1 MPSNKQIPDYCRQV
15 AEQIRWKRACPAV
28 VQELEQHLLDQ
39 QEAYLDQGY
48 GEEEAARMAVEQMG
62 DARQVGQALNR
73 AHRPQTPWFP
83 LVATVGLLL
92 MGALLQTTLAQQ
104 PMPLISYAV
113 AAVLFAIGYFCN
125 ISWLGKHAMEIYLGV
140 LAFSTVMLIGSEPVD
155 GAAVFQISPMQ
166 LQLCYLALVF
176 PVVYGLFPYGMKGLG
191 TRGVVYGALAYFP
204 FALILLA
211 VPTMSG
217 LLIYTFAAWAML
229 AVTIRKNWF
238 SVPGRNRIRN
248 IFVPVIFPAFALT
261 GAFLSVKG
269 TRLQVFLSPWQDS
282 VDTGRVYCLL
292 RDAVAQAALW
302 GEGRADLS
310 VIPTLSENY
319 VLLYGIQ
326 RFGLGA
332 FAVLMLLILGI
343 GMFCIVRGMQQRT
356 MLGTLLVLA
365 VALTFVLQAFAYAY
379 ANLGYGLWDTLSF
392 PFLSRGNTAL
402 LLDSLL
408 LGCMLSVL
416 RTGVWLLDTEPQK
429 YGIKLLG
436 IEKR

>member
-113 AAVLFAIGYFCN
+113 AAVLFSAGYFCN

-140 LAFSTVMLIGSEPVD
+140 LAFSTVMLIGSEPLG
-155 GAAVFQISPMQ
+155 GAAVFQLSLMQ

-176 PVVYGLFPYGMKGLG
+176 PVVYGLFLYGMKGLE
-191 TRGVVYGALAYFP
+191 TRGMVYGALAYFP

-269 TRLQVFLSPWQDS
+269 TRLQVFLNPWQDS

-365 VALTFVLQAFAYAY
+365 AALTFVLQAFAYAY
-379 ANLGYGLWDTLSF
+379 ANLGYGLWDALSF

-416 RTGVWLLDTEPQK
+416 RTGVWLRDTEPQK
-429 YGIKLLG
+429 YGIKLLQ

>member
-1 MPSNKQIPDYCRQV
+1 
-15 AEQIRWKRACPAV
+15 
-28 VQELEQHLLDQ
+28 
-39 QEAYLDQGY
+39 
-48 GEEEAARMAVEQMG
+48 MA
-62 DARQVGQALNR
+62 
-73 AHRPQTPWFP
+73 
-83 LVATVGLLL
+83 
-92 MGALLQTTLAQQ
+92 
-104 PMPLISYAV
+104 
-113 AAVLFAIGYFCN
+113 
-125 ISWLGKHAMEIYLGV
+125 
-140 LAFSTVMLIGSEPVD
+140 
-155 GAAVFQISPMQ
+155 
-166 LQLCYLALVF
+166 
-176 PVVYGLFPYGMKGLG
+176 
-191 TRGVVYGALAYFP
+191 YGALAHFP
-204 FALILLA
+204 FALILL
-211 VPTMSG
+211 VIPTMSG
-217 LLIYTFAAWAML
+217 LLIYSFAAWAML

-238 SVPGRNRIRN
+238 FVPGHHRIRN
-248 IFVPVIFPAFALT
+248 IFVPVIFLAFALT

-269 TRLQVFLSPWQDS
+269 TRLQVFLNPWQDS

-319 VLLYGIQ
+319 VLVYGIQ

-416 RTGVWLLDTEPQK
+416 RTGVWLRDAEPQK

>member
-1 MPSNKQIPDYCRQV
+1 
-15 AEQIRWKRACPAV
+15 
-28 VQELEQHLLDQ
+28 
-39 QEAYLDQGY
+39 
-48 GEEEAARMAVEQMG
+48 
-62 DARQVGQALNR
+62 
-73 AHRPQTPWFP
+73 
-83 LVATVGLLL
+83 

-155 GAAVFQISPMQ
+155 GAAVFQLSPMQ

-176 PVVYGLFPYGMKGLG
+176 SVVYGLFLYGMKGLE
-191 TRGVVYGALAYFP
+191 TRGMVYGALAYFP

-282 VDTGRVYCLL
+282 VDTGRAYCLL

-332 FAVLMLLILGI
+332 FAGLMLLILGI

-416 RTGVWLLDTEPQK
+416 RTGVWLRDTEPQK

>member
-15 AEQIRWKRACPAV
+15 AEQIRWKRVCPAV

-39 QEAYLDQGY
+39 QDAYRDQGY

-62 DARQVGQALNR
+62 NARQVGQALDR
-73 AHRPQTPWFP
+73 VHRPQTPWFP
-83 LVATVGLLL
+83 LIATVGLLL
-92 MGALLQTTLAQQ
+92 LGALLQTTLAQQ

-140 LAFSTVMLIGSEPVD
+140 LAFSTVMLIGSEPVA
-155 GAAVFQISPMQ
+155 GAAVFQLSPMQ

-176 PVVYGLFPYGMKGLG
+176 PVVYGLFLYGMKGLG
-191 TRGVVYGALAYFP
+191 TRGMVFGALGYFP
-204 FALILLA
+204 FALILM
-211 VPTMSG
+211 VIPTMSG

-229 AVTIRKNWF
+229 AVTMRKNWF
-238 SVPGRNRIRN
+238 SVPGYHRIRN

-261 GAFLSVKG
+261 GAFLSMEG
-269 TRLQVFLSPWQDS
+269 TRLQIFLNPWQDS

-302 GEGRADLS
+302 GEGRAELS
-310 VIPTLSENY
+310 VIPALSENY

-326 RFGLGA
+326 KFGLGA

-343 GMFCIVRGMQQRT
+343 GMFCIVRGMQQQT

-365 VALTFVLQAFAYAY
+365 AALTFVLQAFAYAY

-416 RTGVWLLDTEPQK
+416 RTGVWLRDTEPQK
-429 YGIKLLG
+429 YGIKLLR

>member
-15 AEQIRWKRACPAV
+15 AEQIRWKRVCPAV

-39 QEAYLDQGY
+39 QDAYRDQGY

-62 DARQVGQALNR
+62 NARQVGQALGR
-73 AHRPQTPWFP
+73 VHRPQTPWFT
-83 LVATVGLLL
+83 LIATVGLLL
-92 MGALLQTTLAQQ
+92 LGALLQTTLAQH

-140 LAFSTVMLIGSEPVD
+140 LAFSTVMLIGSEPVA
-155 GAAVFQISPMQ
+155 GAAVFQLSPMQ

-176 PVVYGLFPYGMKGLG
+176 PVVYGLFLYGMKGLG
-191 TRGVVYGALAYFP
+191 TRGMVFGALGYFP
-204 FALILLA
+204 FALILM
-211 VPTMSG
+211 VIPTMSG

-229 AVTIRKNWF
+229 AVTMRKNWF
-238 SVPGRNRIRN
+238 SVPGHHRIRN

-261 GAFLSVKG
+261 GAFLSMEG
-269 TRLQVFLSPWQDS
+269 TRLQIFLNPWQDS

-302 GEGRADLS
+302 GEGRAELS
-310 VIPTLSENY
+310 VIPALSENY

-326 RFGLGA
+326 KFGLGA
-332 FAVLMLLILGI
+332 FAVLMLLILGV
-343 GMFCIVRGMQQRT
+343 GVFCIVRGMQQRT

-365 VALTFVLQAFAYAY
+365 AALTFVLQAFAYAY
-379 ANLGYGLWDTLSF
+379 ANLGYGLWDALSF

-416 RTGVWLLDTEPQK
+416 RTGAWLRDTEPQ
-429 YGIKLLG
+429 
-436 IEKR
+436 

>member
-113 AAVLFAIGYFCN
+113 AAVLFSAGYFCN

-155 GAAVFQISPMQ
+155 GAAVFQLSLMQ

-176 PVVYGLFPYGMKGLG
+176 PVVYGLFLYGMKGLG
-191 TRGVVYGALAYFP
+191 TRGMVYGALAYFP

-238 SVPGRNRIRN
+238 SVPGRNRIWN

-343 GMFCIVRGMQQRT
+343 GMFCIVRGMQQQT

-365 VALTFVLQAFAYAY
+365 AALTFVLQAFAYAY

-392 PFLSRGNTAL
+392 PFLSRGNTTL

-416 RTGVWLLDTEPQK
+416 RTGVWLRDAEPQK
-429 YGIKLLG
+429 YGIKLLR

>member
-15 AEQIRWKRACPAV
+15 AEQIRWKRVCPAV

-39 QEAYLDQGY
+39 QDAYRDQGY

-62 DARQVGQALNR
+62 NARQVGQALGR
-73 AHRPQTPWFP
+73 VHRPQTPWFP
-83 LVATVGLLL
+83 LIATVGLLL
-92 MGALLQTTLAQQ
+92 LGALLQTTLAQQ

-140 LAFSTVMLIGSEPVD
+140 LAFSTVMLIGSEPVA
-155 GAAVFQISPMQ
+155 GAAVFQLSPMQ

-176 PVVYGLFPYGMKGLG
+176 PVVYGLFLYGMKGLG
-191 TRGVVYGALAYFP
+191 TRGMVFGALGYFP
-204 FALILLA
+204 FALILM
-211 VPTMSG
+211 VIPTMSG

-229 AVTIRKNWF
+229 AVTMRKNWF
-238 SVPGRNRIRN
+238 SVPGHHRIRN

-261 GAFLSVKG
+261 GAFLSMEG
-269 TRLQVFLSPWQDS
+269 TRLQIFLNPWQDS

-302 GEGRADLS
+302 GEGRAELS
-310 VIPTLSENY
+310 VIPALSENY

-326 RFGLGA
+326 KFGLGA
-332 FAVLMLLILGI
+332 FAVLMLLILGV
-343 GMFCIVRGMQQRT
+343 GVFCIVRGMQQRT

-365 VALTFVLQAFAYAY
+365 AALTFVLQAFAYAY
-379 ANLGYGLWDTLSF
+379 ANLGYGLWDALSF

-416 RTGVWLLDTEPQK
+416 RTGAWLRDTEPQK
-429 YGIKLLG
+429 WRTKLLRM
-436 IEKR
+436 EKR

>member
-28 VQELEQHLLDQ
+28 VQELEQHLIDQ

-113 AAVLFAIGYFCN
+113 AAVLFSAGYFCN

-140 LAFSTVMLIGSEPVD
+140 LAFSTVMLIGSEPLG
-155 GAAVFQISPMQ
+155 GAAIFQLSLMQ

-176 PVVYGLFPYGMKGLG
+176 PVVYGLFLYGMKGLE
-191 TRGVVYGALAYFP
+191 TRGMVYGALAYFP

-269 TRLQVFLSPWQDS
+269 TRLQVFLNPWQDS

-365 VALTFVLQAFAYAY
+365 AALTFVLQAFAYAY
-379 ANLGYGLWDTLSF
+379 ANLGYGLWDALSF
-392 PFLSRGNTAL
+392 PFLSRGNTTL

-416 RTGVWLLDTEPQK
+416 RTGVWLRDAEPQK
-429 YGIKLLG
+429 YGIKLLR

>member
-15 AEQIRWKRACPAV
+15 AEQIRWKRVCPAV

-39 QEAYLDQGY
+39 QEAYRDQGY

-62 DARQVGQALNR
+62 NARQVGQALDR

-83 LVATVGLLL
+83 LIATVGLLL
-92 MGALLQTTLAQQ
+92 VGALLQTTLAQQ

-140 LAFSTVMLIGSEPVD
+140 LAFSTVMLIGSEPVA

-176 PVVYGLFPYGMKGLG
+176 PVVYGLFLYGMKGLG
-191 TRGVVYGALAYFP
+191 TRGMVFGTFGYFP
-204 FALILLA
+204 FALILMA
-211 VPTMSG
+211 IPTMSG

-229 AVTIRKNWF
+229 AVTMRKNWF
-238 SVPGRNRIRN
+238 SVPGHHCIRN

-261 GAFLSVKG
+261 GAFLSMEG
-269 TRLQVFLSPWQDS
+269 TRLKVFLNPWQDS

-302 GEGRADLS
+302 GEGGAELS
-310 VIPTLSENY
+310 VIPALSENY

-326 RFGLGA
+326 KFGLGT
-332 FAVLMLLILGI
+332 FAVLMLLILGV
-343 GMFCIVRGMQQRT
+343 GVFCIVRGMQQRT

-365 VALTFVLQAFAYAY
+365 ATLTFVLQAFAYAY
-379 ANLGYGLWDTLSF
+379 ANLGYGLWDALSF

-416 RTGVWLLDTEPQK
+416 RTGAWLRDTEPQK
-429 YGIKLLG
+429 RRIKLLR

>member
-113 AAVLFAIGYFCN
+113 AAVLFSAGYFCN
-125 ISWLGKHAMEIYLGV
+125 ISWLGKHALEMYLGV
-140 LAFSTVMLIGSEPVD
+140 LAVSTVRLIGSEPVD
-155 GAAVFQISPMQ
+155 GAAVFQLSLMQ

-176 PVVYGLFPYGMKGLG
+176 PVVYGLFLYGMKGLG
-191 TRGVVYGALAYFP
+191 TRGMVYGALAYFP

-238 SVPGRNRIRN
+238 SVPGRNRIWN

-343 GMFCIVRGMQQRT
+343 GMFCIVRGMQQQT

-365 VALTFVLQAFAYAY
+365 AALTFVLQAFAYAY
-379 ANLGYGLWDTLSF
+379 ANLGYGLWNTLSF
-392 PFLSRGNTAL
+392 PFLSRGNTTL

-416 RTGVWLLDTEPQK
+416 RTGVWLRDAEPQK
-429 YGIKLLG
+429 YGIKLLR

>member
-166 LQLCYLALVF
+166 LQLGYLALVF
-176 PVVYGLFPYGMKGLG
+176 PVVYGLFLYGMKGLG

-416 RTGVWLLDTEPQK
+416 RTGVWLRDTEPQK

>member
-39 QEAYLDQGY
+39 QEAYLNQGY

-176 PVVYGLFPYGMKGLG
+176 PVVYGLFLYGMKGLG

-248 IFVPVIFPAFALT
+248 IFVPVIFLAFALT

-269 TRLQVFLSPWQDS
+269 TRLQVFLNPWQDS

-416 RTGVWLLDTEPQK
+416 RTGVWLRDTEPQK